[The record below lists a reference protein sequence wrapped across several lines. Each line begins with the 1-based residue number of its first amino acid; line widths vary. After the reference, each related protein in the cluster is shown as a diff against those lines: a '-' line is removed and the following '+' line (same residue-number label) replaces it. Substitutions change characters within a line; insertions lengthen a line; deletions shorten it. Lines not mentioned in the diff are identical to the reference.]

1 MANRHSK
8 APTVNKKN
16 EIDFIQRANP
26 CTVPYVGVIGK
37 VKSSDDRT
45 VRSIIL
51 RRERTKGSDA
61 VPSVRDN
68 GWEY

>member
-1 MANRHSK
+1 M
-8 APTVNKKN
+8 
-16 EIDFIQRANP
+16 
-26 CTVPYVGVIGK
+26 PYVGVIGK